1 MLTTTKRLLMRCIA
15 TLCVATAF
23 LVRAEDTDIATQLAK
38 LVPDGGKKYELFGY
52 SVAISDGIAVVGAH
66 NNGDKGSS
74 SGAVYVFEMSSPND
88 ASSWKQVAK
97 LTAADGAAHN
107 SFGISVAISDGT
119 IVVGAYGDDDKG
131 TNSGSVYLFVKSSS
145 DDASSWTQVAKLTA
159 DDGAEGDYFG
169 RSVVISDG
177 TIVVGAPG
185 DDDKGSNS
193 GSAYLFQMKTESPP
207 PALPSPPPSE
217 IVPDE
222 KTITLF
228 AGCSP
233 LDKLTFNV
241 ENFQQQVGAMLIT
254 KSLSNDFKY
263 DKAVQMES
271 SGCGTF
277 TTNTIPA
284 QGEEFGFYLYN
295 LNNFTEYDAV
305 SDIGCEGTDTEKCP
319 SGDVWRSLATCTNS
333 IEGPGYTAH
342 HRVFD
347 GETFSY
353 NWGTCDS
360 TCATPPATCQQDLEP
375 VLGLS
380 ASPHSS
386 LFPMLPAP
394 AVGLFA
400 VAMASALAFVVVS
413 KRRAAIVPGMVSKS
427 SSKEARYGAI
437 DV

>member
-1 MLTTTKRLLMRCIA
+1 MKNNDNGAAYL
-15 TLCVATAF
+15 
-23 LVRAEDTDIATQLAK
+23 
-38 LVPDGGKKYELFGY
+38 YE
-52 SVAISDGIAVVGAH
+52 
-66 NNGDKGSS
+66 K
-74 SGAVYVFEMSSPND
+74 SSP
-88 ASSWKQVAK
+88 
-97 LTAADGAAHN
+97 
-107 SFGISVAISDGT
+107 
-119 IVVGAYGDDDKG
+119 
-131 TNSGSVYLFVKSSS
+131 

-159 DDGAEGDYFG
+159 DDGAKDDDFG
-169 RSVVISDG
+169 YSVAIRDGNIVI
-177 TIVVGAPG
+177 GARL
-185 DDDKGSNS
+185 DNDKGSNS
-193 GSAYLFQMKTESPP
+193 GSAYIFQVKTESPP
-207 PALPSPPPSE
+207 PALASPPPSQ

-241 ENFQQQVGAMLIT
+241 ENFKEQVGAMLIT

-271 SGCGTF
+271 SDCGTF
-277 TTNTIPA
+277 TTNAVPA

-319 SGDVWRSLATCTNS
+319 SGDVWNALATCTNS

-360 TCATPPATCQQDLEP
+360 TCATPPATCQREQEP

-437 DV
+437 DI

>member
-15 TLCVATAF
+15 TLCVATVF
-23 LVRAEDTDIATQLAK
+23 LVRAEDTDIATQMAK
-38 LVPDGGKKYELFGY
+38 LVANDASNQDWFGI
-52 SVAISDGIAVVGAH
+52 SVAISDGIAVVGAPYK
-66 NNGDKGSS
+66 DSK
-74 SGAVYVFEMSSPND
+74 SGV
-88 ASSWKQVAK
+88 
-97 LTAADGAAHN
+97 
-107 SFGISVAISDGT
+107 
-119 IVVGAYGDDDKG
+119 
-131 TNSGSVYLFVKSSS
+131 VYLFQMSSS
-145 DDASSWTQVAKLTA
+145 DDANSWTQVAKLTA
-159 DDGAEGDYFG
+159 DDRSAGDLFG
-169 RSVVISDG
+169 ESVAIGDG
-177 TIVVGAPG
+177 TIVVGAWG
-185 DDDKGSNS
+185 DDDKGSAS
-193 GSAYLFQMKTESPP
+193 IFQVKNESPP
-207 PALPSPPPSE
+207 PALASPPPSQ

-222 KTITLF
+222 KKITLF

-233 LDKLTFNV
+233 LDKLTFDV
-241 ENFQQQVGAMLIT
+241 ENFKEQVGAMLIT

-263 DKAVQMES
+263 DKAIRMES
-271 SGCGTF
+271 SDCGTF
-277 TTNTIPA
+277 TTNAVPA

-319 SGDVWRSLATCTNS
+319 PGDVWNALATCTNS
-333 IEGPGYTAH
+333 VEGPGYTAH

-360 TCATPPATCQQDLEP
+360 TCASPPATCQQDLEP

-413 KRRAAIVPGMVSKS
+413 KRRAAIVPGMVSTS

-437 DV
+437 DI

>member
-1 MLTTTKRLLMRCIA
+1 MRCIA

-97 LTAADGAAHN
+97 LTAADGAGGDQFGSQVAINDGTIVVGASSNDAKGTN
-107 SFGISVAISDGT
+107 SGSAYLFQKSSSNDANSWTQVAKLTPSDGKKYDYFGISVAISDGT
-119 IVVGAYGDDDKG
+119 LVAGAHISNDK
-131 TNSGSVYLFVKSSS
+131 F
-145 DDASSWTQVAKLTA
+145 
-159 DDGAEGDYFG
+159 
-169 RSVVISDG
+169 
-177 TIVVGAPG
+177 
-185 DDDKGSNS
+185 
-193 GSAYLFQMKTESPP
+193 GSAYMFRVKTESPP
-207 PALPSPPPSE
+207 PALPSPPPSQ

-241 ENFQQQVGAMLIT
+241 ENFKEQVGAMLIT

-437 DV
+437 DI

>member
-23 LVRAEDTDIATQLAK
+23 VVRAEDTDIATQMAK
-38 LVPDGGKKYELFGY
+38 LVANDANRQDWFGI
-52 SVAISDGIAVVGAH
+52 SVAISDGIAVVGAREDDD
-66 NNGDKGSS
+66 NGSS
-74 SGAVYVFEMSSPND
+74 SGSAYVFEMSSPGN
-88 ASSWKQVAK
+88 ASSC
-97 LTAADGAAHN
+97 
-107 SFGISVAISDGT
+107 
-119 IVVGAYGDDDKG
+119 
-131 TNSGSVYLFVKSSS
+131 
-145 DDASSWTQVAKLTA
+145 TQVAKLTA
-159 DDGAEGDYFG
+159 DDGGFKNHFG
-169 RSVVISDG
+169 RNIAISDG
-177 TIVVGAPG
+177 TAIISAHGNSNYKGA
-185 DDDKGSNS
+185 
-193 GSAYLFQMKTESPP
+193 AYIFQMKTESPP
-207 PALPSPPPSE
+207 PAIPSPPPSQ

-222 KTITLF
+222 KKITLF

-233 LDKLTFNV
+233 LDKLTFDV
-241 ENFQQQVGAMLIT
+241 ENFKEQVGAMLIT

-263 DKAVQMES
+263 DKAIRMES
-271 SGCGTF
+271 SDCGTF
-277 TTNTIPA
+277 TTNAVPA

-319 SGDVWRSLATCTNS
+319 SGDVWNALATCTNS

-360 TCATPPATCQQDLEP
+360 TCATPPATCQREQEP
-375 VLGLS
+375 VLGIS

-386 LFPMLPAP
+386 LFLMLPAP
-394 AVGLFA
+394 VVGVFA

-413 KRRAAIVPGMVSKS
+413 KRRAAIVPGTVSTS

-437 DV
+437 DI

>member
-1 MLTTTKRLLMRCIA
+1 M
-15 TLCVATAF
+15 
-23 LVRAEDTDIATQLAK
+23 
-38 LVPDGGKKYELFGY
+38 
-52 SVAISDGIAVVGAH
+52 
-66 NNGDKGSS
+66 
-74 SGAVYVFEMSSPND
+74 
-88 ASSWKQVAK
+88 
-97 LTAADGAAHN
+97 
-107 SFGISVAISDGT
+107 
-119 IVVGAYGDDDKG
+119 
-131 TNSGSVYLFVKSSS
+131 
-145 DDASSWTQVAKLTA
+145 
-159 DDGAEGDYFG
+159 
-169 RSVVISDG
+169 
-177 TIVVGAPG
+177 
-185 DDDKGSNS
+185 
-193 GSAYLFQMKTESPP
+193 
-207 PALPSPPPSE
+207 
-217 IVPDE
+217 
-222 KTITLF
+222 
-228 AGCSP
+228 
-233 LDKLTFNV
+233 DKLTFNV

-319 SGDVWRSLATCTNS
+319 PGDVWTSLATCTNS
-333 IEGPGYTAH
+333 VEGPGYTAH

-437 DV
+437 DI

>member
-1 MLTTTKRLLMRCIA
+1 M
-15 TLCVATAF
+15 
-23 LVRAEDTDIATQLAK
+23 
-38 LVPDGGKKYELFGY
+38 YLFE
-52 SVAISDGIAVVGAH
+52 
-66 NNGDKGSS
+66 KSS
-74 SGAVYVFEMSSPND
+74 SGD
-88 ASSWKQVAK
+88 ASSWA
-97 LTAADGAAHN
+97 
-107 SFGISVAISDGT
+107 
-119 IVVGAYGDDDKG
+119 
-131 TNSGSVYLFVKSSS
+131 
-145 DDASSWTQVAKLTA
+145 QVAKLTA
-159 DDGAEGDYFG
+159 DDGAASDQFG
-169 RSVVISDG
+169 RSVAIRDG
-177 TIVVGAPG
+177 TIVVAAEG
-185 DDDKGSNS
+185 DDDKGSAS
-193 GSAYLFQMKTESPP
+193 GSAYIFQVKIESPP

-319 SGDVWRSLATCTNS
+319 PGDVWTSLATCTNS
-333 IEGPGYTAH
+333 VEGPGYTAH

-413 KRRAAIVPGMVSKS
+413 KRRDTIVPGTVSTS